1 MLWVCARAGEIP
13 AGTAEDVEAA
23 VAAARTAFKR
33 NRGRDWARAPGAVR
47 AKYLRAIAAKVRL
60 RFCRPAHRRRR
71 VCVASFEKL
80 RFGWIRLSALLSAS
94 KRWCLS

>member
-1 MLWVCARAGEIP
+1 VRERAGEIP

-23 VAAARTAFKR
+23 VAAARPAFKR

-60 RFCRPAHRRRR
+60 HFCRSSHRPA
-71 VCVASFEKL
+71 L
-80 RFGWIRLSALLSAS
+80 RNCGMAGSG
-94 KRWCLS
+94 